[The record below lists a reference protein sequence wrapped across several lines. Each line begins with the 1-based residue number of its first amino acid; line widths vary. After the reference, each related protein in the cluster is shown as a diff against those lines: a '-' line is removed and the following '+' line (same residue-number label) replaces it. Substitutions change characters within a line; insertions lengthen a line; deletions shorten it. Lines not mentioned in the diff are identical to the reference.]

1 MLGNILPPY
10 HSLQELNLD
19 WILTKVKDMLRFLPD
34 DGTVGQ
40 ILRRTAHGAE
50 WSNEQGGDV
59 NSVNGQT
66 GDVVLTAADV
76 GALPDSTVVGDQQNV
91 WFGTSASLSGAST
104 KDVVLVGNKPFSY
117 NNGDVLFVN
126 FTNGNTASG
135 PMLRIGTDVARPVTP
150 TTSYFWSNNETVTF
164 VFNNNIWYMVDA
176 GVASTSYYGAT
187 KLSSSTSSN
196 STSLA
201 ATPSAVKAAYDL
213 ASSKVDAAGAAAA
226 APVQSVN
233 GMTGAVTVPTGS
245 PLDCYPVGSIYMSV
259 NSTDP
264 ANLFGGTWQQLEDRF
279 LLGAGSVYTAGNT
292 GGEATH
298 TLIANELPSV
308 SGSFNIRG
316 LSNGTNI
323 ITSASGVF
331 AREDAGNVSST
342 TNNTS
347 SQAASKVTMSFGGD
361 QAHNNMPPYL
371 VVYMW
376 QRTA

>member
-1 MLGNILPPY
+1 
-10 HSLQELNLD
+10 
-19 WILTKVKDMLRFLPD
+19 
-34 DGTVGQ
+34 
-40 ILRRTAHGAE
+40 
-50 WSNEQGGDV
+50 
-59 NSVNGQT
+59 
-66 GDVVLTAADV
+66 
-76 GALPDSTVVGDQQNV
+76 
-91 WFGTSASLSGAST
+91 
-104 KDVVLVGNKPFSY
+104 
-117 NNGDVLFVN
+117 
-126 FTNGNTASG
+126 
-135 PMLRIGTDVARPVTP
+135 
-150 TTSYFWSNNETVTF
+150 
-164 VFNNNIWYMVDA
+164 
-176 GVASTSYYGAT
+176 
-187 KLSSSTSSN
+187 
-196 STSLA
+196 
-201 ATPSAVKAAYDL
+201 
-213 ASSKVDAAGAAAA
+213 
-226 APVQSVN
+226 
-233 GMTGAVTVPTGS
+233 
-245 PLDCYPVGSIYMSV
+245 MSV